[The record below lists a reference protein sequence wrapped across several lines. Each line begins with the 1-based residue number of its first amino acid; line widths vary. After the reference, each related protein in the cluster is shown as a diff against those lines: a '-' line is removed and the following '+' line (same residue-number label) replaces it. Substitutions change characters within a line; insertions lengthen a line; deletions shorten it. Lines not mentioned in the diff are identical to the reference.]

1 MVPSTRSTSK
11 SPDPVVH
18 NTFLVPESSLL
29 PITSVDNYTNSHSN
43 TPKFGIPHTDTNL
56 DNSEGPKAL
65 TNAIFNSDPRVET
78 HPEPSAPNY
87 EVRLFGLS
95 QAVTSDHLINFFAT
109 HIKVLGVLMHASALS
124 SANLQWAQVW
134 VSSEADVARCLGLKG
149 CLAPSG
155 ITLVRAPSTNPAQA
169 QGILTVTTPELE
181 TANASF
187 ELKTPPTPLPA
198 PPAAFSSVYSADCT
212 SSNPSSFGSGSSSIQ
227 NSGSALVCAT
237 GFNMTNLS
245 DSLSG
250 LTSDM
255 NQRDNSGLGYRRV
268 DPQGPLPRNLYVMG
282 LPLDMTQIQFK
293 ALFTPFGMVEHSTL
307 LSQLDGMGRRRGFV
321 LMSTHQEAV
330 EAMRAM
336 NGTWHAGFKM
346 DVSWALIQRE
356 AKHFGSSN
364 IMPNR
369 VVHPPTVSIGRESM
383 EECTVVVDNLDP
395 TYFPDSASIRDI
407 FNHFGPLSRVH
418 ILSSK
423 PFKILIQFDH
433 AVSVTALVAANGL
446 NLGGRPLVA
455 RRYVGAI
462 NTLVPTLNS
471 ANAKMPQSASMT
483 MSVARTAFDSF
494 GQQLGPPQHQ
504 AQSHVQHS
512 VPFPLNDLASPLS
525 IMTSRKGSEPLDFGP
540 TSSYLSSLAQ
550 FEVHQPDPPQL
561 ARPLLS
567 YQARPQS
574 QPVSNPKFQQP
585 EQSDVLQ
592 VQKWQQFNPFTAFME
607 PTGKMNTHPRFGL
620 GAKLTGTGNS
630 SNGNSDGN
638 GKSAS
643 TESKSFGTS
652 ISINTLK
659 SDLFAPLPWHPI
671 GDNKR
676 TNEALKETNN
686 LTTFQNGPHQQ
697 QDQLGQN
704 KAAVK
709 IGLDVQ
715 DENKRPMTNTTGSMA
730 PLGNTVVECGGL
742 GVKGMQDRWQ
752 VSPDWWQV
760 FL

>member
-11 SPDPVVH
+11 SPDSVTH

-29 PITSVDNYTNSHSN
+29 PTTSVGNYTNSHSN
-43 TPKFGIPHTDTNL
+43 TPTFGISHTDANL
-56 DNSEGPKAL
+56 DNSEGPKAV

-78 HPEPSAPNY
+78 YPEPSAPKY

-95 QAVTSDHLINFFAT
+95 QADTMLTLTISNFGSFDQLLCHPYST
-109 HIKVLGVLMHASALS
+109 
-124 SANLQWAQVW
+124 NLQWAQVW

-155 ITLVRAPSTNPAQA
+155 ITLMRAPSTSPPQA
-169 QGILTVTTPELE
+169 QGISTVTTPELK

-212 SSNPSSFGSGSSSIQ
+212 SSNPSPFDSGSSSIQ
-227 NSGSALVCAT
+227 NSGSALVCAN
-237 GFNMTNLS
+237 GFNMTSLS
-245 DSLSG
+245 DSLSS
-250 LTSDM
+250 LTLDM
-255 NQRDNSGLGYRRV
+255 NQRANSGLGYRHV

-336 NGTWHAGFKM
+336 NCTWHAGFKL

-356 AKHFGSSN
+356 AKHFGPSN

-369 VVHPPTVSIGRESM
+369 VVHPPTVSIRRESM

-395 TYFPDSASIRDI
+395 TYFPDSASTRDI
-407 FNHFGPLSRVH
+407 FNHFGPVSRTH
-418 ILSSK
+418 ILSSN

-433 AVSVTALVAANGL
+433 AVSATALVAANGL

-462 NTLVPTLNS
+462 NCTLNS

-483 MSVARTAFDSF
+483 MPVARTAFDPF

-525 IMTSRKGSEPLDFGP
+525 RMTTRRGSEPF
-540 TSSYLSSLAQ
+540 YLSSLAQ
-550 FEVHQPDPPQL
+550 FEVFQPDPPQTL

-574 QPVSNPKFQQP
+574 QPVSNPKFQQS

-607 PTGKMNTHPRFGL
+607 PTGEMNTHNRFGL
-620 GAKLTGTGNS
+620 GAKLTGNS
-630 SNGNSDGN
+630 SNGKSDGN
-638 GKSAS
+638 GKSAL

-676 TNEALKETNN
+676 TINEALKETNS
-686 LTTFQNGPHQQ
+686 LTTLQNGPHQQ
-697 QDQLGQN
+697 QDPLGLN

-715 DENKRPMTNTTGSMA
+715 DENKRPVTNATGSMA
-730 PLGNTVVECGGL
+730 PLGNTAVECGGL
-742 GVKGMQDRWQ
+742 GVRGMQDRWQ

-760 FL
+760 LFLSL